1 MQPLSNILKKF
12 VKDYGLDSGITLN
25 IIKNQ
30 WIKLVG
36 QNIALHT
43 SPDLIKG
50 NTLFINVDTPQW
62 MHHLSFFKQDIC
74 QKLNPYRITEVR
86 FKLGKLPESAN
97 ISKEI
102 NSVSLSEEDL
112 RYIENTVRSIKDD
125 ELKERFRVLLANT
138 LTLKDRRR

>member
-86 FKLGKLPESAN
+86 FKLGKLPEAAN